1 MTTIHLSPEAESATK
16 QILGRI
22 STWCCQNP
30 IPVGVAQIAAGAAV
44 IALGLKVG
52 AIEVGRDLV
61 ATQISPSAS
70 NGATGALIGA
80 PLGAWAG
87 IILGGIGVAASGSAI
102 GVPALLVAGGAAAVF
117 AMTGYTIGD
126 LAGTLFSPSVDAI
139 DLLASGSLLSVGIY
153 LMVKGA
159 SKVVSGTRAMHA
171 AGKSYSSIK
180 GYTITLAEGLLA
192 VVASTKAEWK
202 KIQAEL
208 VSPPE
213 TIRDAAQEIGA
224 ATTLGAAGAIAGGTI
239 AASSVSLLGSSTL
252 GAAALSV
259 GIVSAPLWPAVVGAI
274 ALGALGVSATRML
287 KYTAK
292 RRQR

>member
-1 MTTIHLSPEAESATK
+1 MTTINLSPDAESATK

-44 IALGLKVG
+44 IALGLKLG
-52 AIEVGRDLV
+52 AIEIGRDFV
-61 ATQISPSAS
+61 ATQLSPSAS

-87 IILGGIGVAASGSAI
+87 IILGGIGVAAGGSAV
-102 GVPALLVAGGAAAVF
+102 GVPAVLVAGGAAAVF

-126 LAGTLFSPSVDAI
+126 LAGTVFSPSIDAI

-159 SKVVSGTRAMHA
+159 SKVASEARTLHV
-171 AGKSYSSIK
+171 AGKPCSSIK
-180 GYTITLAEGLLA
+180 DYTITLARGLVA
-192 VVASTKAEWK
+192 VVASTKAEWRQ
-202 KIQAEL
+202 IQAEL
-208 VSPPE
+208 LSPPE
-213 TIRDAAQEIGA
+213 TIKDAAREIGA
-224 ATTLGAAGAIAGGTI
+224 ATALGAAGAISGGAI

-259 GIVSAPLWPAVVGAI
+259 GIVSAPLWPAVVGAV
-274 ALGALGVSATRML
+274 AFGGLGISAARML
-287 KYTAK
+287 KYMAN